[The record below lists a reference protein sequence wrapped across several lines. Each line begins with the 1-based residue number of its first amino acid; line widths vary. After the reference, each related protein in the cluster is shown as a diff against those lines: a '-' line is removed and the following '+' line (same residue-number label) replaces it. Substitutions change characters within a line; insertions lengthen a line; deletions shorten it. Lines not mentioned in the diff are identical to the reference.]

1 MSEIKSQPL
10 LVRMRDFDKFQG
22 LLMEPIEKT
31 QTSTAFGD
39 DDEREDPY
47 EQINCRKPYEKQC
60 FNNYSS
66 SELMNAEHSEYKE
79 IRKSTDK
86 ADYVYLKIN
95 N

>member
-1 MSEIKSQPL
+1 MNEIKSRPL

-22 LLMEPIEKT
+22 LLMEPIEKP
-31 QTSTAFGD
+31 QTSTAFE

-47 EQINCRKPYEKQC
+47 ESINSRKPYEQQC
-60 FNNYSS
+60 CNNYSS
-66 SELMNAEHSEYKE
+66 SEVINSEHSAYSLL
-79 IRKSTDK
+79 RKSTDK